1 MKRKR
6 PNAMAKIRRLQRD
19 PTRRKP
25 LKPTALYSPDPRQL
39 SFSVIPGPRLRA
51 ASHPPALPDD
61 PGEQFDLEDYIATRL
76 PPRRDTTQ

>member
-39 SFSVIPGPRLRA
+39 SFSVVPGPRLRA
-51 ASHPPALPDD
+51 ASHPPAFPDGTS
-61 PGEQFDLEDYIATRL
+61 PQLDLEDYIAAFPL
-76 PPRRDTTQ
+76 PRRDTTQ

>member
-19 PTRRKP
+19 PSRRKP

-39 SFSVIPGPRLRA
+39 SFPVVPGPRLRA
-51 ASHPPALPDD
+51 ASHPAAVPDN
-61 PGEQFDLEDYIATRL
+61 PGEQLDLETYIATRL
-76 PPRRDTTQ
+76 PPRGDRTH